1 MKAKILTLLLGLAV
15 LGYAPLMAQVPEE
28 ELPQEQPPVTEEQP
42 AEVPAVEETE
52 EPVAAEPIDPIEQE
66 DPAAAEQEELE
77 LQTDEEGA
85 AEEELPATASPLPL
99 IALLGAAGVA
109 SAAWAR
115 LRRKQ

>member
-42 AEVPAVEETE
+42 PAEAPPVEETE
-52 EPVAAEPIDPIEQE
+52 EPMATEPLEQE
-66 DPAAAEQEELE
+66 DPAAAEQEELG

-109 SAAWAR
+109 SAAWVR